1 MRAAQGWVPDSG
13 RDGVRAASR
22 AVHAGHHK
30 KAREPLSPP
39 IFQTAVYVYKDLE
52 DYDAVARGDS
62 PGHYYART
70 SNENVAMLAE
80 AIADLEGA
88 EAGVATSSGM
98 AAILVAIGALAAK
111 PCPIVAPLDLYGGT
125 LVLFRQE
132 LEPVGYTVRTVDFTD
147 LDAVAGA
154 IDGAGL
160 VVCETITNPLVR
172 VADLEAICRMASGRG
187 IPVLVDNTF
196 ATPILCRPLE
206 LGATMSVH
214 SATKYIGGH
223 SDLTAGVVVGAAPEI
238 RKAAARASRLG
249 TTLGPFEAWLAVRG
263 LRTLPLRVERMS
275 ANALAL
281 AEALQEA
288 PRVQAVHYPT
298 LPGSAQEEL
307 ARRLLPD
314 GAGGMLAIQLE
325 GGRKTVQRLLD
336 RFRMVSFA
344 ASLAGV
350 ETTVSHPELTSHR
363 NLTAAERASLGIG
376 PGTLRI
382 SAGIE
387 DAGDIIEDF
396 LQGLSR

>member
-1 MRAAQGWVPDSG
+1 VKAG
-13 RDGVRAASR
+13 SR
-22 AVHAGHHK
+22 AVHAGHPK
-30 KAREPLSPP
+30 KARESLSPP
-39 IFQTAVYVYKDLE
+39 IVQTSVYVYGSLE

-98 AAILVAIGALAAK
+98 AAILVAIGALAPR

-125 LVLFRQE
+125 WLLFRQE
-132 LEPVGYTVRTVDFTD
+132 LEPAGYSTRIVDFTD
-147 LDAVAGA
+147 LEAVRRAL
-154 IDGAGL
+154 DGAGL

-172 VADLEAICRMASGRG
+172 IADLEAICRMAGERG
-187 IPVLVDNTF
+187 VPVLVDNTF

-223 SDLTAGVVVGAAPEI
+223 SDLTAGVTVGAKDAI
-238 RKAAARASRLG
+238 KAAAARASRLG

-263 LRTLPLRVERMS
+263 LRTLPLRIERMS

-281 AEALQEA
+281 SEALREA
-288 PRVQAVHYPT
+288 PNVAGVHYPS

-314 GAGGMLAIQLE
+314 GAGGMLAIQLD
-325 GGRKTVQRLLD
+325 GGRAAVQRLLD

-350 ETTVSHPELTSHR
+350 ETTVSHPEVTSHR
-363 NLTAAERASLGIG
+363 YLTPEERAGLGIH

-387 DAGDIIEDF
+387 EADDIIEDF
-396 LQGLSR
+396 LQALS

>member
-1 MRAAQGWVPDSG
+1 MKAG
-13 RDGVRAASR
+13 SR
-22 AVHAGHHK
+22 AVHAGHRK
-30 KAREPLSPP
+30 KARESLSPP
-39 IFQTAVYVYKDLE
+39 IVQTAVYTYDSLE

-70 SNENVAMLAE
+70 SNENTAMLAE
-80 AIADLEGA
+80 AVADLEGA

-98 AAILVAIGALAAK
+98 AAILVAIGALAPR

-125 LVLFRQE
+125 WALFRQE
-132 LEPVGYTVRTVDFTD
+132 LEPAGYSTRIIDFSD
-147 LDAVAGA
+147 LDAVRGA
-154 IDGAGL
+154 IEGAGL

-172 VADLEAICRMASGRG
+172 IADLEAICRMAAERG
-187 IPVLVDNTF
+187 VPVLVDNTF
-196 ATPILCRPLE
+196 ATPILCRPLD
-206 LGATMSVH
+206 LGATMVVH

-223 SDLTAGVVVGAAPEI
+223 SDLTAGVTVGAKDAI
-238 RKAAARASRLG
+238 KLAAARASRLG

-263 LRTLPLRVERMS
+263 LRTLPLRIARMS

-281 AEALQEA
+281 AEALREA
-288 PRVQAVHYPT
+288 PNVAGVHYPS

-314 GAGGMLAIQLE
+314 GAGGMLAIQLD
-325 GGRKTVQRLLD
+325 GGRAAIQRLLD

-350 ETTVSHPELTSHR
+350 ETTVSHPEVTSHR
-363 NLTAAERASLGIG
+363 YLTPEERAALGIH

-387 DAGDIIEDF
+387 EGDDIIEDF
-396 LQGLSR
+396 LQALSG

>member
-1 MRAAQGWVPDSG
+1 
-13 RDGVRAASR
+13 VRAGSR
-22 AVHAGHHK
+22 AVHAGHPK
-30 KAREPLSPP
+30 KAHEALSPP
-39 IFQTAVYVYKDLE
+39 IVQTAVYVYEDLE
-52 DYDAVARGDS
+52 DYDSVARGDS
-62 PGHYYART
+62 PGHYYSRI

-80 AIADLEGA
+80 AVADLEGA

-98 AAILVAIGALAAK
+98 AAILVGISALAPR
-111 PCPIVAPLDLYGGT
+111 PCPVVAPLDLYGGT
-125 LVLFRQE
+125 WVLFRQE
-132 LEPVGYTVRTVDFTD
+132 LEPAGYTLRAVDFGD
-147 LDAVAGA
+147 LDAVGRALQ
-154 IDGAGL
+154 GAGL

-172 VADLEAICRMASGRG
+172 VADLEAICGMAKALGV
-187 IPVLVDNTF
+187 PVLVDNTF

-223 SDLTAGVVVGAAPEI
+223 SDLTAGVTVGSTTDV
-238 RKAAARASRLG
+238 RKAAGRASLLG

-281 AEALQEA
+281 AQALQDA
-288 PRVQAVHYPT
+288 QRVEAVHYPT

-307 ARRLLPD
+307 ARRLLPH
-314 GAGGMLAIQLE
+314 GAGGMLAVQLE
-325 GGRKTVQRLLD
+325 GGRPAVQRLLD

-350 ETTVSHPELTSHR
+350 ETTVSHPEVTSHR
-363 NLTAAERASLGIG
+363 NLTAAERKALGIG

-387 DAGDIIEDF
+387 DAADIIEDF
-396 LQGLSR
+396 LQGLSG

>member
-1 MRAAQGWVPDSG
+1 MKPGSK
-13 RDGVRAASR
+13 
-22 AVHAGHHK
+22 AVHAGYEK
-30 KAREPLSPP
+30 KARQSLSPP
-39 IFQTAVYVYKDLE
+39 IVQTAVYVYDDLD
-52 DYDAVARGDS
+52 DYDSVARGDS
-62 PGHYYART
+62 PGHYYARI

-80 AIADLEGA
+80 AVADLEGA

-98 AAILVAIGALAAK
+98 AAILVAIGALAPR

-125 LVLFRQE
+125 WVLFRQE
-132 LEPVGYTVRTVDFTD
+132 LEPVGYTTRIVDFND
-147 LDAVAGA
+147 LEAVKMAL
-154 IDGAGL
+154 DGAGL

-172 VADLEAICRMASGRG
+172 IADLEAICGMAAERG
-187 IPVLVDNTF
+187 VPVLVDNTF

-214 SATKYIGGH
+214 SVTKYIGGH
-223 SDLTAGVVVGAAPEI
+223 SDLTAGVVVGS
-238 RKAAARASRLG
+238 RDVVKAAAGKASRLG

-263 LRTLPLRVERMS
+263 LRTLPLRIQRMS
-275 ANALAL
+275 ANARAL

-288 PRVQAVHYPT
+288 PAVAGVHYPS

-307 ARRLLPD
+307 SRRLLPD
-314 GAGGMLAIQLE
+314 GAGGMLAVQLD
-325 GGRKTVQRLLD
+325 GGRATVQRLLD

-350 ETTVSHPELTSHR
+350 ETTVSHPEVTSHR
-363 NLTAAERASLGIG
+363 YLSSEERAALGIH

-387 DAGDIIEDF
+387 EADDIIEDF
-396 LQGLSR
+396 LQALGS

>member
-1 MRAAQGWVPDSG
+1 VKAG
-13 RDGVRAASR
+13 SR
-22 AVHAGHHK
+22 AVHAGHPK
-30 KAREPLSPP
+30 KARESLSPP
-39 IFQTAVYVYKDLE
+39 IVQTAVYVYDSLE

-80 AIADLEGA
+80 AVADLEGA

-98 AAILVAIGALAAK
+98 AAILVAIGALAPR

-125 LVLFRQE
+125 WVLFRQE
-132 LEPVGYTVRTVDFTD
+132 LEPVGYTTRIVDFTD
-147 LDAVAGA
+147 LEAVRRA

-160 VVCETITNPLVR
+160 MVCETITNPLVR
-172 VADLEAICRMASGRG
+172 IADLEAICKLAAERG
-187 IPVLVDNTF
+187 VPVLVDNTF

-223 SDLTAGVVVGAAPEI
+223 SDLTAGVTVGAREPIKA
-238 RKAAARASRLG
+238 AAARASRLG

-263 LRTLPLRVERMS
+263 LRTLPLRIERMS

-281 AEALQEA
+281 AEALGEA
-288 PRVQAVHYPT
+288 PNVAGVHYPS

-314 GAGGMLAIQLE
+314 GAGGMLAIQLD
-325 GGRKTVQRLLD
+325 GGRAAVQRLLD

-350 ETTVSHPELTSHR
+350 ETTVSHPEVTSHR
-363 NLTAAERASLGIG
+363 YLTAEERAALGIH

-387 DAGDIIEDF
+387 EADDIIEDF
-396 LQGLSR
+396 LQALNG

>member
-1 MRAAQGWVPDSG
+1 VKAGSK
-13 RDGVRAASR
+13 
-22 AVHAGHHK
+22 AVHAGFPK
-30 KAREPLSPP
+30 KARQPLSPP
-39 IFQTAVYVYKDLE
+39 IVQTSVYVYESIE

-80 AIADLEGA
+80 AVAELEGA

-98 AAILVAIGALAAK
+98 AAILVAIGALAPR

-125 LVLFRQE
+125 WVLFRQE
-132 LEPVGYTVRTVDFTD
+132 LEPAGYTTRIVDFTD
-147 LDAVAGA
+147 LEAVRRA

-172 VADLEAICRMASGRG
+172 IADLEAICRMAAERG
-187 IPVLVDNTF
+187 VPVLVDNTF

-214 SATKYIGGH
+214 SVTKYIGGH
-223 SDLTAGVVVGAAPEI
+223 SDLTAGVTVGAKEAI
-238 RKAAARASRLG
+238 KAAAARASRLG

-263 LRTLPLRVERMS
+263 LRTLPLRIERMS

-281 AEALQEA
+281 AEALREA
-288 PRVQAVHYPT
+288 PNVAGVHYPS

-314 GAGGMLAIQLE
+314 GAGGMLAIQLD
-325 GGRKTVQRLLD
+325 GGRAAVQRLLD
-336 RFRMVSFA
+336 HFKMVSFA

-350 ETTVSHPELTSHR
+350 ETTVSHPEVTSHR
-363 NLTAAERASLGIG
+363 YLTPEERVALGIH

-387 DAGDIIEDF
+387 EADDIIEDF
-396 LQGLSR
+396 LQALS

>member
-1 MRAAQGWVPDSG
+1 MKAG
-13 RDGVRAASR
+13 SR
-22 AVHAGHHK
+22 AVHAGHRK
-30 KAREPLSPP
+30 KARESLSPP
-39 IFQTAVYVYKDLE
+39 IVQTAVYVYDSLE

-80 AIADLEGA
+80 AVADLEGA

-98 AAILVAIGALAAK
+98 AAILVAIGALAPR

-125 LVLFRQE
+125 WVLFRQE
-132 LEPVGYTVRTVDFTD
+132 LEPAGYTTRIVDFTD
-147 LDAVAGA
+147 LDAVRRA

-172 VADLEAICRMASGRG
+172 IADLEAICRMAAERG
-187 IPVLVDNTF
+187 VPVLVDNTF

-206 LGATMSVH
+206 LGATMAVH

-223 SDLTAGVVVGAAPEI
+223 SDLTAGVTVGAKDAI
-238 RKAAARASRLG
+238 KAAAAKASRLG

-263 LRTLPLRVERMS
+263 LRTLPLRIERMS

-288 PRVQAVHYPT
+288 PNVAGVHYPS

-314 GAGGMLAIQLE
+314 GAGGMLAIQLD
-325 GGRKTVQRLLD
+325 GGRAGVQRLLD

-350 ETTVSHPELTSHR
+350 ETTVSHPEVTSHR
-363 NLTAAERASLGIG
+363 NLTPEERAALGIH

-387 DAGDIIEDF
+387 EAEDIIEDF
-396 LQGLSR
+396 LQALSG

>member
-1 MRAAQGWVPDSG
+1 LKAGTRV
-13 RDGVRAASR
+13 
-22 AVHAGHHK
+22 VHAGHRK
-30 KAREPLSPP
+30 KARESLSPP
-39 IFQTAVYVYKDLE
+39 IVQTAVYVYESLE

-80 AIADLEGA
+80 AVADLEGV

-98 AAILVAIGALAAK
+98 AAILVAIGALAPR

-125 LVLFRQE
+125 WVLFRQE
-132 LEPVGYTVRTVDFTD
+132 LEPAGYTTRIVDFTD
-147 LDAVAGA
+147 LEAVRHA

-172 VADLEAICRMASGRG
+172 IADLEAICRMAAERG
-187 IPVLVDNTF
+187 VPVLVDNTF
-196 ATPILCRPLE
+196 ATPILCRPIE
-206 LGATMSVH
+206 LGATMVVH

-223 SDLTAGVVVGAAPEI
+223 SDLTAGVTVGAKDAI
-238 RKAAARASRLG
+238 KAAAARSSRLG

-281 AEALQEA
+281 AEALREA
-288 PRVQAVHYPT
+288 PNVAGVHYPS

-314 GAGGMLAIQLE
+314 GAGGMLAIQLD
-325 GGRKTVQRLLD
+325 GGRPAVQRLLD

-350 ETTVSHPELTSHR
+350 ETTVSHPEVTSHR
-363 NLTAAERASLGIG
+363 YLTAEERAALGIH

-387 DAGDIIEDF
+387 EAEDIIEDF
-396 LQGLSR
+396 LQALSD

>member
-1 MRAAQGWVPDSG
+1 MKAG
-13 RDGVRAASR
+13 SR
-22 AVHAGHHK
+22 AVHAGHPK
-30 KAREPLSPP
+30 KARESLSPP
-39 IFQTAVYVYKDLE
+39 IVQTAVYVYDNLE

-80 AIADLEGA
+80 AVADLEGA

-98 AAILVAIGALAAK
+98 AAILVAIGALAPR

-125 LVLFRQE
+125 WVLFRQE
-132 LEPVGYTVRTVDFTD
+132 LEPAGYTTRIVDFTD
-147 LDAVAGA
+147 LDAVRGA
-154 IDGAGL
+154 LAGAGL

-172 VADLEAICRMASGRG
+172 IADLEAICGMAAEKGV
-187 IPVLVDNTF
+187 PVLVDNTF

-206 LGATMSVH
+206 LGATMAVH

-223 SDLTAGVVVGAAPEI
+223 SDLTAGVTVGAKAAI
-238 RKAAARASRLG
+238 KAAAARASRLG

-263 LRTLPLRVERMS
+263 LRTLPLRIERMS

-281 AEALQEA
+281 AQALQEA
-288 PRVQAVHYPT
+288 PNVAGVHYPS

-307 ARRLLPD
+307 ARRVLPD
-314 GAGGMLAIQLE
+314 GAGGMLAIQLD
-325 GGRKTVQRLLD
+325 GGRPAVQRLLD
-336 RFRMVSFA
+336 HFRMVSFA

-350 ETTVSHPELTSHR
+350 ETTVSHPEVTSHR
-363 NLTAAERASLGIG
+363 YLTPEERAALGIH

-387 DAGDIIEDF
+387 EPEDIIEDF
-396 LQGLSR
+396 LQALSG

>member
-1 MRAAQGWVPDSG
+1 VKAG
-13 RDGVRAASR
+13 SR
-22 AVHAGHHK
+22 AVHAGHPK
-30 KAREPLSPP
+30 KARESLSPP
-39 IFQTAVYVYKDLE
+39 IVQTAVYVYDNLE

-80 AIADLEGA
+80 AVADLEGA

-98 AAILVAIGALAAK
+98 AAILVAIGALAPR

-125 LVLFRQE
+125 WVLFRQE
-132 LEPVGYTVRTVDFTD
+132 LEPAGYTTRIVDFTD
-147 LDAVAGA
+147 LEAVRGA
-154 IDGAGL
+154 LDGAGL

-172 VADLEAICRMASGRG
+172 IADLEAICGMAAEKGV
-187 IPVLVDNTF
+187 PVLVDNTF

-206 LGATMSVH
+206 LGATMAVH

-223 SDLTAGVVVGAAPEI
+223 SDLTAGVTVGAKAAI
-238 RKAAARASRLG
+238 KAAAARASRLG

-263 LRTLPLRVERMS
+263 LRTLPLRIERMS

-281 AEALQEA
+281 AQALQEA
-288 PRVQAVHYPT
+288 PNVAGVHYPS

-307 ARRLLPD
+307 ARRVLPD
-314 GAGGMLAIQLE
+314 GAGGMLAIQLD
-325 GGRKTVQRLLD
+325 GGRPAVQRLLD
-336 RFRMVSFA
+336 HFRMVSFA

-350 ETTVSHPELTSHR
+350 ETTVSHPEVTSHR
-363 NLTAAERASLGIG
+363 YLTPEERAALGIH

-387 DAGDIIEDF
+387 EPEDILEDF
-396 LQGLSR
+396 LQALSG

>member
-1 MRAAQGWVPDSG
+1 MQPG
-13 RDGVRAASR
+13 SR
-22 AVHAGHHK
+22 AVHAGHRK
-30 KAREPLSPP
+30 TARAPLSPP
-39 IFQTAVYVYKDLE
+39 IVQTAVYVYDNLE
-52 DYDAVARGDS
+52 DYDAVARGDVA
-62 PGHYYART
+62 GHYYSRI

-80 AIADLEGA
+80 AVAELEGA

-98 AAILVAIGALAAK
+98 AAILVGISALAPR

-125 LVLFRQE
+125 WVLFRQE
-132 LEPVGYTVRTVDFTD
+132 LEPAGYTTRIVDFTD
-147 LDAVAGA
+147 LEAVRGA
-154 IDGAGL
+154 LVGAGL

-172 VADLEAICRMASGRG
+172 VADLEAICRLAAESGV
-187 IPVLVDNTF
+187 PVLVDNTF

-206 LGATMSVH
+206 LGATLSVH

-223 SDLTAGVVVGAAPEI
+223 SDLTAGVTVGPRDAI
-238 RKAAARASRLG
+238 RAAATRASRLG

-263 LRTLPLRVERMS
+263 LRTLPLRIARMS

-288 PRVQAVHYPT
+288 PTVSGVHYPT

-314 GAGGMLAIQLE
+314 GAGGMLAVQLE
-325 GGRKTVQRLLD
+325 GGLPTVQRLLD

-350 ETTVSHPELTSHR
+350 ETTVSHPEVTSHR
-363 NLTAAERASLGIG
+363 NLTPEERAALGIH
-376 PGTLRI
+376 PGTVRI

-387 DAGDIIEDF
+387 EASDIIEDF
-396 LQGLSR
+396 LQALGT

>member
-1 MRAAQGWVPDSG
+1 VKAG
-13 RDGVRAASR
+13 SR
-22 AVHAGHHK
+22 AVHAGYPK
-30 KAREPLSPP
+30 RARGPLSPP
-39 IFQTAVYVYKDLE
+39 IVQTAVYVYESLE
-52 DYDAVARGDS
+52 DYDAVARGDE
-62 PGHYYART
+62 PGHYYSRT
-70 SNENVAMLAE
+70 SNENVAMLADAVAE
-80 AIADLEGA
+80 LEGA
-88 EAGVATSSGM
+88 QAGVATSSGM
-98 AAILVAIGALAAK
+98 AAILVAIGALAPR
-111 PCPIVAPLDLYGGT
+111 PCLIVAPLDLYGGT
-125 LVLFRQE
+125 WVLFRQE
-132 LEPVGYTVRTVDFTD
+132 LEPAGYTTRIVDFRD
-147 LDAVAGA
+147 LEAVRGA
-154 IDGAGL
+154 LDGAGL

-172 VADLEAICRMASGRG
+172 VADLEAICALAGERG

-206 LGATMSVH
+206 LGATISVH

-223 SDLTAGVVVGAAPEI
+223 SDLVAGVAVGAAEPI
-238 RKAAARASRLG
+238 RAAAARGSRLG

-263 LRTLPLRVERMS
+263 LRTLPLRVARMS

-288 PRVQAVHYPT
+288 PSVEAVHYPT

-314 GAGGMLAIQLE
+314 GAGGMLAIRLE
-325 GGRKTVQRLLD
+325 GGRSAVQRLLD

-350 ETTVSHPELTSHR
+350 ETTVSHAEVTSHR
-363 NLTAAERASLGIG
+363 SFTAEERAGLGIH

-387 DAGDIIEDF
+387 EQDDIVADF
-396 LQGLSR
+396 LQALEP